1 MLSKFS
7 VKKPFTVF
15 VSVILVVLLGVI
27 SFTKMTTD
35 LLPSMDLPYVVVMTT
50 YPGASPEKVE
60 LAVTKPLEQSL
71 ATTSGVK
78 NINSI
83 SSENSS
89 IIILEFEQSVNMDSI
104 LIEMNSYIDL
114 AQAQFDDDVQSP
126 MVMKMNPDML
136 PIMVAS
142 IDVNGL
148 DTKEVTKI
156 VNETV
161 IPAFEK
167 IDGVASVNSTGLV
180 EEKIKIQLNQE
191 KIDSI
196 NNKVLAS
203 VDEKLAE
210 GKAQLDD
217 AKNQL
222 ESGKNQLETQ
232 GKEQTAQL
240 AEASAA
246 LESGKT
252 QLIEAI
258 NSLLLAQNDLE
269 NQKADIEQKKNLLDK
284 FLEAQQGVGIEIS
297 E

>member
-1 MLSKFS
+1 MSIILSFS
-7 VKKPFTVF
+7 FA
-15 VSVILVVLLGVI
+15 I
-27 SFTKMTTD
+27 SFILFTK
-35 LLPSMDLPYVVVMTT
+35 SF
-50 YPGASPEKVE
+50 G
-60 LAVTKPLEQSL
+60 
-71 ATTSGVK
+71 
-78 NINSI
+78 
-83 SSENSS
+83 
-89 IIILEFEQSVNMDSI
+89 
-104 LIEMNSYIDL
+104 
-114 AQAQFDDDVQSP
+114 
-126 MVMKMNPDML
+126 
-136 PIMVAS
+136 
-142 IDVNGL
+142 
-148 DTKEVTKI
+148 I

-246 LESGKT
+246 LEKW
-252 QLIEAI
+252 
-258 NSLLLAQNDLE
+258 
-269 NQKADIEQKKNLLDK
+269 
-284 FLEAQQGVGIEIS
+284 
-297 E
+297 